1 MEGLPSVIKALGSS
15 LSTTQQNQLK
25 MDGSMTY
32 NYQPHKTR
40 GGLGS
45 NFPNT
50 GPGDFMNTTP
60 QTQVTKMKTDV
71 ATSN

>member
-1 MEGLPSVIKALGSS
+1 
-15 LSTTQQNQLK
+15 

-50 GPGDFMNTTP
+50 SPGDFMNTTP

-71 ATSN
+71 ATSD